1 MAVDLEERS
10 GEPIGTDDV
19 CPDALAD
26 SMPRCGPVLP
36 YIRPSAFPLV
46 CCVVTKVAALAKH
59 RHSVASME
67 LHAVLRYGYA
77 AIAATPRAQEVMM
90 KAHATWYAIEP
101 RVTLKSGMMAKRLA
115 RNERS
120 VPDISQQK
128 PGSEVESIAFSGGWT
143 SNDRLK
149 PMHVGTIVPMKKTV
163 NRKLGLTFSCSLSQ

>member
-1 MAVDLEERS
+1 MAVDLEERLDD
-10 GEPIGTDDV
+10 PIGTVDV
-19 CPDALAD
+19 CPDARVD

-46 CCVVTKVAALAKH
+46 CCVVAKVAALAKH

-67 LHAVLRYGYA
+67 LHAVLRYGYT
-77 AIAATPRAQEVMM
+77 AIDATPRAQEVMM

-120 VPDISQQK
+120 VPDISHQK
-128 PGSEVESIAFSGGWT
+128 LASEVEPTAPSAGFVPY
-143 SNDRLK
+143 DLAK
-149 PMHVGTIVPMKKTV
+149 PMHVGMIVMV
-163 NRKLGLTFSCSLSQ
+163 RKERRRVFEATFS